1 VEAFVALLR
10 AHSSLTRQLSAQLT
24 VEHDLTLSDF
34 EVLLR
39 LSRAPDQRMRR
50 VDLADQ
56 VLLSASGVTRLL
68 DGLERQGY
76 VERAACSSDRRVVY
90 AVLTD
95 SGLER
100 LRSAAASHFGQV
112 DAYFGGRLEADE
124 LASLTQRKTGICS
137 SQTLSRTI
145 TEGGRFPAAIATT
158 VNPRL
163 GRGSSASSGSAS
175 VRAAPGTS
183 TRFPVSRTG
192 APPARTAA

>member
-1 VEAFVALLR
+1 MMSQVLSEQSTCVEAFVALLR
-10 AHSSLTRQLSAQLT
+10 AHSNVTRQLSAQLT

-95 SGLER
+95 SGLKR
-100 LRSAAASHFGQV
+100 LRSAAAGHFGQV
-112 DAYFGGRLEADE
+112 DAYFGTRLETDE
-124 LASLTQRKTGICS
+124 LASLTQ
-137 SQTLSRTI
+137 LLD
-145 TEGGRFPAAIATT
+145 
-158 VNPRL
+158 RL
-163 GRGSSASSGSAS
+163 GEGESDAADCSA
-175 VRAAPGTS
+175 
-183 TRFPVSRTG
+183 
-192 APPARTAA
+192 